1 MTRPRGYQYER
12 PGAARPGRCYHAAP
26 MADLAERIRIRL
38 LPAVLTALGV
48 AGLAAGALSLTTPV
62 AADPLPSVSPTFVSP
77 TIAPPTT
84 PLITF
89 PPIPSEAAP
98 SSSPTPPADRVAT
111 RVRVAALDIDLPIVK
126 PSGTADAYP
135 LCDVAMYIQELGQ
148 PGQGRAT
155 YLYAHA
161 RTGMFLPIL
170 DASLVQNGKSMLGM
184 VVEVWTSDDQR
195 FLYEIT
201 EVRRHQLDLNAALE
215 APGEELWLQTS
226 EGPKGTPGKTQVIA
240 LPISQEAADPADA
253 HPVAKPV
260 ACG

>member
-1 MTRPRGYQYER
+1 
-12 PGAARPGRCYHAAP
+12 
-26 MADLAERIRIRL
+26 MADLAERVKTRL
-38 LPAVLTALGV
+38 LPALLTALGV
-48 AGLAAGALSLTTPV
+48 TGLVAGMLSLTSPV
-62 AADPLPSVSPTFVSP
+62 IADPLPSAAPSVAPPAAVSPSP
-77 TIAPPTT
+77 SSAPTAS

-89 PPIPSEAAP
+89 PPIPSDAP
-98 SSSPTPPADRVAT
+98 PSTSPTPPADRVST
-111 RVRVAALDIDLPIVK
+111 RVRVAALDIDLAVIK
-126 PSGTADAYP
+126 PPGDANAYP

-170 DASLVQNGKSMLGM
+170 DASKIQNGKSMLGM

-201 EVRRHQLDLNAALE
+201 EVRRHQTTLE
-215 APGEELWLQTS
+215 DAIDPAQEELWLQTS
-226 EGPKGTPGKTQVIA
+226 EGPRGTPGKTQVIA
-240 LPISQEAADPADA
+240 RLISQEAADPADA

-260 ACG
+260 DCS